1 MKIIALEESFWYEK
15 LTTEGST
22 VSHVQVKSA
31 VAADWQRK
39 LVDFTEYR
47 LPDMDRNGVDVQV
60 LSLTSPGIQVQPDP
74 DIAVADA
81 RTANDFLADIIKE
94 HPQRFAGLAAIPLTA
109 CVRGPDEDKP
119 GVRRQ
124 EVRTYATTTPA
135 LLELRDW
142 MARQGATLGV
152 MEPPRRTGSR
162 RPTCP
167 RTTSPA
173 RWSTPATSR
182 ASPAGL
188 KRTSTRSGCAS
199 SPSGA
204 CSGPRSSRPAAP
216 AARPDPLPAHLDPG
230 TDPGKAARRETAR
243 RCPDRAVG
251 GDQRHLR
258 RLRPGHARRPGG
270 QRSARRS
277 APCAATGRAEPHVGI
292 PPDVRRTDPPR
303 PPCQRGD
310 RPADPPCPA
319 VSART
324 AWISPGAP
332 SFFRR
337 QSRS

>member
-1 MKIIALEESFWYEK
+1 VGCPPKPAMLGAAGPAWESCA
-15 LTTEGST
+15 GSLPQGSCIVARAGDSASESLLAPAGNPPGICPSGRT
-22 VSHVQVKSA
+22 NSHGRDHKQPGTLVER
-31 VAADWQRK
+31 VAA
-39 LVDFTEYR
+39 L
-47 LPDMDRNGVDVQV
+47 
-60 LSLTSPGIQVQPDP
+60 
-74 DIAVADA
+74 DIGNAS
-81 RTANDFLADIIKE
+81 
-94 HPQRFAGLAAIPLTA
+94 LTA
-109 CVRGPDEDKP
+109 CVRVPDEDKP

-142 MARQGATLGV
+142 MARQGVTLGV

-270 QRSARRS
+270 RRSARRS

-292 PPDVRRTDPPR
+292 PPGVRRTDPPR